1 MRKIYILLSLGLLL
15 SVACEELVET
25 DYPTNQIGATQVF
38 EDVKTA
44 NAALAGLYADLRN
57 QSVITGGG
65 YYGGVSLLS
74 SYTDDLD
81 CYNSDRGLMDI
92 YQNLQQETNI
102 FITSIWNTA
111 YQQIYYTNS
120 IIYGAENSTE
130 LSEGDKNRIKGEALL
145 IRSLIYFYLQQL
157 FDDIPYTNSLDYE
170 YNRNLGKTEGPAL
183 LEQLE
188 GDLTEAVSL
197 LEDDYRD
204 PERIYLNRKVA
215 QLLLAK
221 VYLTEQKYTEA
232 EQTAGAIFQSPLYQF
247 QPDINEVFHKTGSH
261 ILWQLKPE
269 NDGDA
274 TEEASFYYFSDAAPD
289 AYALTEDLVSTFTD
303 NDLRKQV
310 WMSEVM
316 FNDESWYRPYKYKN
330 RADNTDEYSI
340 VFRLEETYFI
350 MAEALAKQSRFDE
363 ALPYL
368 NATRERAGLTAFTS
382 LSGEEFMNEL
392 LAEKRREFFTE
403 SGHRFLDLK
412 RLGRLNELSDV
423 KPNWEEYKSAWPLPQ
438 NEMLLN
444 ANLKPQN
451 QGY

>member
-1 MRKIYILLSLGLLL
+1 MRKIYTLFCLVLLFPA
-15 SVACEELVET
+15 ACEELVET
-25 DYPTNQIGATQVF
+25 DYPTNRIGATQVF

-44 NAALAGLYADLRN
+44 NAVLAGLYADLRD

-81 CYNSDRGLMDI
+81 CYNSDQGLMDI

-111 YQQIYYTNS
+111 YQQIYYANS
-120 IIYGAENSTE
+120 IIYGAEHSTE
-130 LSEGDKNRIKGEALL
+130 LSEGDKNRIKGEALV

-170 YNRNLGKTEGPAL
+170 YNRNLGKTDGPAL

-188 GDLTEAVSL
+188 VDLTEAIVL
-197 LEDDYRD
+197 LTDDYRD
-204 PERIYLNRKVA
+204 SERIYPNRNVA

-232 EQTAGAIFQSPLYQF
+232 EQTAGAIFQSPLYEF
-247 QPDINEVFHKTGSH
+247 QAEINEVFHKSGSH

-289 AYALTEDLVSTFTD
+289 AYALTDDLVNTFAD

-310 WMSEVM
+310 WMTEVM
-316 FNDESWYRPYKYKN
+316 FTGGSW
-330 RADNTDEYSI
+330 
-340 VFRLEETYFI
+340 
-350 MAEALAKQSRFDE
+350 
-363 ALPYL
+363 
-368 NATRERAGLTAFTS
+368 
-382 LSGEEFMNEL
+382 
-392 LAEKRREFFTE
+392 
-403 SGHRFLDLK
+403 
-412 RLGRLNELSDV
+412 
-423 KPNWEEYKSAWPLPQ
+423 
-438 NEMLLN
+438 
-444 ANLKPQN
+444 
-451 QGY
+451 